1 MLAAGPAAGGLTR
14 DHGQFRAEVVQMQEG
29 HGPSD
34 RPEPEGDGGTSPG
47 ASWVPWD
54 SGQPGPQSYPV
65 PPADLQSEQQQS
77 EQQEAPAGPP
87 TTELGTWTIS
97 AGGQGTWE
105 PPPGGGHGGWGPPPA
120 GGPGEPG
127 GGYGPP
133 GGGYGPPGGYGQ
145 PGYGQAG
152 GPQPERRRNH
162 PLLYVLVAVV
172 AAALGA

>member
-77 EQQEAPAGPP
+77 EEQEAPAGSP
-87 TTELGTWTIS
+87 TTELGTWTMS

-120 GGPGEPG
+120 GGYGQPG
-127 GGYGPP
+127 GGYG
-133 GGGYGPPGGYGQ
+133 Q
-145 PGYGQAG
+145 PG
-152 GPQPERRRNH
+152 GPQPERRRNR